1 MDIRDYLKVRQ
12 DLIDRFLNRY
22 LREWERNPTNLYKAM
37 YYSVF
42 TGGKRLRPILTL
54 AVGELFGAKR
64 KALLPFACT
73 LELIHTYSLIH
84 DDLPALDNDDLRRGK
99 LTSHKLFGEG
109 MALLSGDALLTE
121 AFHLMTQ
128 PQVVRALESKLVL
141 ELVHEISH
149 AAGGGGLVGGQAV
162 DLEVGG
168 RKMDVATVESIHAL
182 KTGALILTAARV
194 GAMVGGAAPRELR
207 RISRFGGFL
216 GLAFQITDDILDAE
230 GSAGEPNQTKGSNN
244 NHKEREKATYPFVAG
259 FPTAKARARE
269 LLKNCLREVAPFGVA
284 ADPLRGIAHYVVE
297 RAV

>member
-1 MDIRDYLKVRQ
+1 VDIRDYLKNRQ
-12 DLIDRFLNRY
+12 GLIDRSLNRY
-22 LREWERNPTNLYKAM
+22 LREWKQHPKNLYKAM

-54 AVGELFGAKR
+54 AVGELFGAKQ

-162 DLEVGG
+162 DLELGG
-168 RKMDVATVESIHAL
+168 RKMDIATVESIHAR

-194 GAMVGGAAPRELR
+194 GAMIGGATPRELR

-230 GSAGEPNQTKGSNN
+230 GFSGELNQTKGSNN
-244 NHKEREKATYPFVAG
+244 NNKEREKAPYPFVAG
-259 FPTAKARARE
+259 FSTAKARARE
-269 LLKNCLREVAPFGVA
+269 LLKNCLRELEPFGIA